1 MGFLDKLRGKKDKV
15 TNEVKEQAT
24 TRTTT
29 TSNQQHSGA
38 PSSGKRIKRY
48 TSEGKPIYE

>member
-1 MGFLDKLRGKKDKV
+1 MGFLDKLRARKDKA

-24 TRTTT
+24 TTTT
-29 TSNQQHSGA
+29 TTNQQNSGA
-38 PSSGKRIKRY
+38 SSSGKRVKKY